1 MLLSQKISQHF
12 YNKILSS
19 SDGFYCE
26 CSTSPKKKKKKKS
39 NTQKKKKKKK
49 FTTFF
54 TIVELANF
62 Y

>member
-26 CSTSPKKKKKKKS
+26 CSTSPKKKKKKRAIHR
-39 NTQKKKKKKK
+39 KKKKN

>member
-26 CSTSPKKKKKKKS
+26 CSTSPKKKKKNS
-39 NTQKKKKKKK
+39 NTQKKKKKK

>member
-26 CSTSPKKKKKKKS
+26 CSTSPKKKKKKKEQY
-39 NTQKKKKKKK
+39 TEKKKKK